1 MMEILKDI
9 RDIIE
14 TDIEPYKPGAAKALR
29 FFLIPLAIAI
39 VSILAGT
46 VGSLIVRSFTDIG
59 LKHMPFWI
67 ILHSLITLVMYGL
80 LHAIRAYQLYAGS
93 GILNDPKYVVVV
105 EKHKDWLLKVS
116 TGKFAFTV
124 AVDTIIVAIIF
135 LACNFEIKVQVGSWV
150 SAIDS
155 KAFALAALSIYC
167 WEAWCDMGRAIKS
180 WVKCREHI
188 KTRFGV

>member
-1 MMEILKDI
+1 MEMLEDI

-14 TDIEPYKPGAAKALR
+14 NDFGPHHPKTAKALK

-135 LACNFEIKVQVGSWV
+135 LAFNFEIKVQIGSWT

-155 KAFALAALSIYC
+155 RAFALAAIAIYC
-167 WEAWCDMGRAIKS
+167 WSAWLEMFRCIRS
-180 WVKCREHI
+180 WVNCREHI
-188 KTRFGV
+188 FNRFGV